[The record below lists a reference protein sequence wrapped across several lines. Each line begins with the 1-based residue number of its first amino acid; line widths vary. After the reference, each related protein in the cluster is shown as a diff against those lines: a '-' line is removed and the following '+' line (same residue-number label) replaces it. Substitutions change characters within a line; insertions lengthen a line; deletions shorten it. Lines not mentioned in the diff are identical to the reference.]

1 MSSVATGR
9 ERFLLYLRTG
19 QKKTPSAS
27 MKHLLFLAPALFL
40 MSCAPSRWTEAQR
53 ASLSSLAVAPT
64 VQSSAYGKPLGSDNV
79 QAPVVVTGGG
89 SFGSGAAVGAGA
101 QLVVEIGA
109 AIQQNMFESRYA
121 DAIAK
126 APATVPADLSS
137 RIRQSVGKSLAAQ
150 PFFKGKVRDN
160 SPNRFQVIVDNYRY
174 VRTGKQNGEIL
185 VSPSFYGRFE
195 LISAAG
201 EKLLAQP
208 FASASSS
215 YQRPLPEF
223 VRDKQ
228 LATKAF
234 DEAIDGIARQAVNAV
249 NAKLGEQALAAT
261 ESPTATFK
269 PGGKP
274 VQLQPV
280 DGITATCSHPYKLT
294 QSCNLF
300 SGASR
305 SITVGGQKLKIAA
318 SADGKV
324 VLIRSASLLDLK
336 VSTSGSPQYDAV
348 RAALNRAN
356 LHILRQRDMVI
367 SGSPVGFFLE
377 LDGDGYSV
385 LTQS

>member
-1 MSSVATGR
+1 
-9 ERFLLYLRTG
+9 
-19 QKKTPSAS
+19 

-53 ASLSSLAVAPT
+53 ASLSFLAVAPS
-64 VQSSAYGKPLGSDNV
+64 VPSSAYGKPLGSDNV

-89 SFGSGAAVGAGA
+89 SFGSGAAAGAGA

-160 SPNRFQVIVDNYRY
+160 SPNRFHVNVENYRY
-174 VRTGKQNGEIL
+174 VRAGKANGEVL
-185 VSPSFYGRFE
+185 VTPTFYGRFE
-195 LISAAG
+195 LTNATG

-215 YQRPLPEF
+215 YQRPLSEF

-261 ESPTATFK
+261 ESPTATSK

-305 SITVGGQKLKIAA
+305 SITVGGQKLKIAG

-324 VLIRSASLLDLK
+324 LLIRSASLLDLK

-356 LHILRQRDMVI
+356 LHILRQRDMVT